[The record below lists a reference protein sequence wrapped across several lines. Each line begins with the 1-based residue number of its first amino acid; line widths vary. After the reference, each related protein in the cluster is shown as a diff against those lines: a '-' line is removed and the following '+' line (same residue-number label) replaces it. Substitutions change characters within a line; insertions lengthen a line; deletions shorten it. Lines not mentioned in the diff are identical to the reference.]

1 VSGNGMIALCFGAH
15 VLDVLARPVT
25 EIPAGQGGALLEE
38 IRLAPA
44 GPAGGT
50 AVTLSK
56 LGARAISA
64 GAVGDDALAD
74 ALIALLRRHGVET
87 DHLTPTAAAQTSA
100 SVLPIRPDGSRPAL
114 HVIGANTAWT
124 ENDVP
129 WKVVEQATHVHA
141 GAPEIVGPEL
151 CARVLERARAAGATT
166 SADLLADGNPDV
178 LAWVSPALAQ
188 LDHLLINDDQACG
201 LAASDDPAEAC
212 AALRRDGPGVVVATR
227 GRDGAVLASADGT
240 DSVPAFQVDV
250 VDTSGCGDAFSAGY
264 LRGLS
269 LGRSLRDAA
278 VLGCATAT
286 LVAGG
291 LGSDA
296 GDFDLAAVEQLVAGA
311 TA

>member
-1 VSGNGMIALCFGAH
+1 MTALCFGAH

-25 EIPAGQGGALLEE
+25 AIPEGQGGALLEE

-56 LGARAISA
+56 LGARALSA

-74 ALIALLRRHGVET
+74 ALVALLARHGVDT
-87 DHLTPTAAAQTSA
+87 TPLVRRDGVQTSA

-124 ENDVP
+124 EDDVP
-129 WKVVEQATHVHA
+129 WQAIERATHVHA

-151 CARVLERARAAGATT
+151 CGRVLERAREAGAVT
-166 SADLLADGNPDV
+166 SADLLADGHPDV
-178 LAWVSPALAQ
+178 LSWVAPALAHV
-188 LDHLLINDDQACG
+188 DHLLINDDQACG
-201 LAASDDPAEAC
+201 LAGLDEPDEAC
-212 AALRRDGPGVVVATR
+212 RALREHGPAVVVATR
-227 GRDGAVLASADGT
+227 GPDGAVLASGEGT
-240 DSVPAFQVDV
+240 EEAPAFPVDV

-269 LGRSLRDAA
+269 AGRSRREAA
-278 VLGCATAT
+278 VLGCATAAH
-286 LVAGG
+286 VAGG

-296 GDFDLAAVEQLVAGA
+296 GEFDLATVER
-311 TA
+311 TAARAPA